1 MTDIANFPL
10 VSLLKDSALLDDMQ
24 AEEIIQESTRT
35 GRRVFDVIVD
45 MGILDQATL
54 LQTIADSLATQV
66 VNFKTLGEIPA
77 EAIAAVP
84 AETAKA
90 YQCVPVDLFGTVL
103 QLALVDPFNPSVV
116 DEIGFA
122 IGKEI
127 VIVVA
132 SPSEIDAAIQQ
143 YYGGGAGGGGGGME
157 TANAVSDVLKELGM
171 DSESYDADH
180 DVSMGGD
187 DLSDMANEAPI
198 VKFVN
203 LVLQQAVQDRAS
215 DIHFEPFE
223 DEFKIR
229 YRVDGALYEMAP
241 PPKHLALPVISR
253 LKIISNLDI
262 SERRLPQDGRISM
275 MIDGRP
281 IDLRISS
288 LPTQFGESVVLR
300 VLDRSAVKLELDK
313 LGMPEHVFGRFSE
326 MIIQPNGI
334 VIVTGPTGCGKTTTL
349 YSALNQINDITS
361 KLLTVEDPVEYDIEG
376 IMQVPVHESVGMT
389 FSSALRSFLRQ
400 DPDIVMVGEMR
411 DLETTQIAI
420 QASLTGHLVL
430 TTLHTNDAPSAVVR
444 MVDIGA
450 EPFLISSTLLGVL
463 AQRLVRTICKKCVTS
478 FEPTESQLS
487 LLGLTPAE
495 LGDRTFSYGR
505 GCPNCNDTGYKGR
518 KGIYELLVVNDAIR
532 AMINDR
538 VPTAVLRQRAMED
551 GMRTLRQDGIRGI
564 FDGEITIEEVL
575 KYT

>member
-1 MTDIANFPL
+1 
-10 VSLLKDSALLDDMQ
+10 
-24 AEEIIQESTRT
+24 
-35 GRRVFDVIVD
+35 
-45 MGILDQATL
+45 
-54 LQTIADSLATQV
+54 
-66 VNFKTLGEIPA
+66 
-77 EAIAAVP
+77 
-84 AETAKA
+84 
-90 YQCVPVDLFGTVL
+90 
-103 QLALVDPFNPSVV
+103 
-116 DEIGFA
+116 
-122 IGKEI
+122 
-127 VIVVA
+127 
-132 SPSEIDAAIQQ
+132 
-143 YYGGGAGGGGGGME
+143 
-157 TANAVSDVLKELGM
+157 
-171 DSESYDADH
+171 
-180 DVSMGGD
+180 
-187 DLSDMANEAPI
+187 
-198 VKFVN
+198 
-203 LVLQQAVQDRAS
+203 
-215 DIHFEPFE
+215 
-223 DEFKIR
+223 
-229 YRVDGALYEMAP
+229 
-241 PPKHLALPVISR
+241 
-253 LKIISNLDI
+253 
-262 SERRLPQDGRISM
+262 
-275 MIDGRP
+275 
-281 IDLRISS
+281 
-288 LPTQFGESVVLR
+288 
-300 VLDRSAVKLELDK
+300 
-313 LGMPEHVFGRFSE
+313 MPEHVFDRFGE
-326 MIIQPNGI
+326 MITQPNGI

-349 YSALNQINDITS
+349 YSALNKINDISS

-551 GMRTLRQDGIRGI
+551 GMRTLRQDGVRGI

>member
-35 GRRVFDVIVD
+35 GKRVFDVIID

-54 LQTIADSLATQV
+54 LQTMADSLATQV

-127 VIVVA
+127 VVVVA
-132 SPSEIDAAIQQ
+132 APSEIDAAIQQ
-143 YYGGGAGGGGGGME
+143 YYGGGAGGGGGME
-157 TANAVSDVLKELGM
+157 TANAVSDVLKELGL
-171 DSESYDADH
+171 DSESYDADY

-313 LGMPEHVFGRFSE
+313 LGMPEHVFDRFGE
-326 MIIQPNGI
+326 MITQPNGI

-349 YSALNQINDITS
+349 YSALNQINDISS

-463 AQRLVRTICKKCVTS
+463 AQRLVRTICKKCGTS

-551 GMRTLRQDGIRGI
+551 GMRTLRQDGVRGI

>member
-54 LQTIADSLATQV
+54 LQTMADSLATQV

-127 VIVVA
+127 VVVVA
-132 SPSEIDAAIQQ
+132 APSEIDAAIQQ
-143 YYGGGAGGGGGGME
+143 YYGGGAGGPGGGME

-313 LGMPEHVFGRFSE
+313 LGMPEHVFERFGE
-326 MIIQPNGI
+326 MITQPNGI

-349 YSALNQINDITS
+349 YSALNKINDITS

-376 IMQVPVHESVGMT
+376 IMQVPVHEAVGMT